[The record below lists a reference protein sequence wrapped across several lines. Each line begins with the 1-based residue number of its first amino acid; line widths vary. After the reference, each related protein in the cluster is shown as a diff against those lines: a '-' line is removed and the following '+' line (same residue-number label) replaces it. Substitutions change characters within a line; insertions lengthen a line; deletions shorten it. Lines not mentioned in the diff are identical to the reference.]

1 MGADPIT
8 AMLVMTGV
16 NMVMSNKASKRMTS
30 AANAQAAQQLEFQRE
45 QQAKLDKQKEI
56 YKKFQFSNPYEDMQ
70 NYYEGMENT
79 AEDLTVSTQA
89 AQFQMQQG
97 EQQRANVLQALRSAA
112 GGSGIAALAQSLA
125 NQGVLQTA
133 QVSAQIAQQERQNQ
147 LAQAQMGMQL
157 QMAERQG
164 QSAAD
169 MAERGGEA
177 MVQQAEMSRQSAL
190 LGMEY
195 GGMAGANAGVQQ
207 AYANQM
213 SAQNAAMQMQMNNFN
228 AASQMYTNYL
238 MYS

>member
-8 AMLVMTGV
+8 AMIVMTGV

-238 MYS
+238 MYK

>member
-56 YKKFQFSNPYEDMQ
+56 YKKFQFSNPYED
-70 NYYEGMENT
+70 MENT

-213 SAQNAAMQMQMNNFN
+213 NNFN

>member
-8 AMLVMTGV
+8 AMIVMTGV

-238 MYS
+238 MYN

>member
-169 MAERGGEA
+169 MAQRGGEA